1 MIRYVC
7 SYITKGEP
15 VNRTELE
22 KAVMVA
28 LEKENSKAMED
39 LRYQIGIHFIRNREI
54 SAQEACAILMS
65 LPFVYASGTVE
76 YLDSNQ
82 PDRRV
87 EVMRSFKPDDIN
99 AKVKLPSKLDKYR
112 SRPLMPEFENLS
124 MMEFHSKF
132 DLISK
137 TDADRRNA
145 ARIKRGMPLQL
156 QGCML
161 FPLQSRIAYCRT
173 VPIIIRVRPE
183 PCDPEE
189 CAYHYISL
197 LFPHREERDLLGCYD
212 CFVDHFSALKEA
224 NQLNVAAI
232 SSIHFQ
238 TKIRDDIEAFNL
250 RKAINISEIT
260 NSTEK
265 IVGNQSLYYGV
276 HTDDID
282 GVFRDF
288 LRVNL
293 DEAPIIQDRNFG
305 NIRHNVP
312 KNWRERLGRM
322 NDQQKSAFNHVLKT
336 RASGGQLLLFITGGA
351 GRYGFAIIF
360 QYY

>member
-1 MIRYVC
+1 
-7 SYITKGEP
+7 

-137 TDADRRNA
+137 TDAEAAKKELEETVKDENA
-145 ARIKRGMPLQL
+145 TKEVL
-156 QGCML
+156 
-161 FPLQSRIAYCRT
+161 
-173 VPIIIRVRPE
+173 
-183 PCDPEE
+183 EE
-189 CAYHYISL
+189 
-197 LFPHREERDLLGCYD
+197 
-212 CFVDHFSALKEA
+212 KT
-224 NQLNVAAI
+224 QAAT
-232 SSIHFQ
+232 Q
-238 TKIRDDIEAFNL
+238 KMMAVG
-250 RKAINISEIT
+250 
-260 NSTEK
+260 EK
-265 IVGNQSLYYGV
+265 IYSQTSSQTTPETADSNAQNSEP
-276 HTDDID
+276 
-282 GVFRDF
+282 
-288 LRVNL
+288 
-293 DEAPIIQDRNFG
+293 EADAKTENVQDAEAK
-305 NIRHNVP
+305 P
-312 KNWRERLGRM
+312 KAE
-322 NDQQKSAFNHVLKT
+322 
-336 RASGGQLLLFITGGA
+336 
-351 GRYGFAIIF
+351 
-360 QYY
+360 